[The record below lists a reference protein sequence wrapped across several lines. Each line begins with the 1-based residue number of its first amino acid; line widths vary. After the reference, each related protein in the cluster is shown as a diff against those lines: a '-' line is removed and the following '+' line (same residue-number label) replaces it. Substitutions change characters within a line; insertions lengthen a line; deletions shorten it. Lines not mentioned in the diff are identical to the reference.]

1 MSYNDPSGPES
12 RLYPILYSLTSK
24 GQTQTW
30 QIETEG
36 ARFRTHEGILK
47 GTITTSSWT
56 ECKGKNV
63 GRSNE
68 TSPAEQAD
76 LEAAAKH
83 KKKLESGYHEDVAQI
98 AVSKYWEPM
107 LAHKW
112 QDYGDEVVF
121 PVYSQPKLDGLRCV
135 VTKDGMFSRNGKPI
149 ASAPH
154 IWETLKH
161 LFVANPSLVT
171 DGELYNHQLKHDFN
185 RIISLAKKT
194 KPNEED
200 LAESAKHL
208 EYWVYDCSPKG
219 GGVFGDRLIVLEEIV
234 ESLSSKVVHMVET
247 SKVTDQDGLDELY
260 SEYLAQGFEGQMVR
274 LDLPYENKRSKSL
287 LKRKTFLDSEYELVD
302 LEEGRGNLTGI
313 AARAILK
320 TKEGIQFEAGMI
332 GSHEYC
338 AELLRRK
345 AEVIGQMATVVY
357 QNLTPDGKPRFGKLK
372 AIRYP
377 NL

>member
-1 MSYNDPSGPES
+1 MKTF
-12 RLYPILYSLTSK
+12 PILYARTSL
-24 GQTQTW
+24 GQIQQW
-30 QIETEG
+30 QIFLSEGTFYTE
-36 ARFRTHEGILK
+36 EGIVN
-47 GTITTSSWT
+47 GTITRSSPT
-56 ECKGKNV
+56 VCKGKNV
-63 GRSNE
+63 GKKNE
-68 TSPAEQAD
+68 TTPQEQAEK
-76 LEAAAKH
+76 EAASKH
-83 KKKLESGYHEDVAQI
+83 KKKLESGYFVDVDDIDIETYFQ
-98 AVSKYWEPM
+98 PM
-107 LAHKW
+107 LAFKW
-112 QDYGDEVVF
+112 EDYADDIQF
-121 PVYSQPKLDGLRCV
+121 PVFSQPKLDGLRCI
-135 VTKDGMFSRNGKPI
+135 VTKRGTFSRNGKPI
-149 ASAPH
+149 VSVPH
-154 IWETLKH
+154 VWEAVKH
-161 LFVANPSLVT
+161 LFVANPSLVL
-171 DGELYNHQLKHDFN
+171 DGELYTDEFKHDFN

-194 KPNEED
+194 KPSEED
-200 LAESAKHL
+200 IAESAKHL

-247 SKVTDQDGLDELY
+247 SKVVDQDGLDELY

-338 AELLRRK
+338 ADLLRRK
-345 AEVIGQMATVVY
+345 TEVIGQMVTVVY

-372 AIRYP
+372 AIRDS
-377 NL
+377 L